1 MHTLTAGN
9 IPFYQKILLGAFGGE
24 GLPSFL
30 PRSSPFFVAVLRSDK
45 PLANRSGKLLANR
58 SGKPLANRSGKPLAN
73 RSDKPLANRS
83 GKLLARNSFGMKA
96 QELYLGSQPVSPS
109 TQSINCPHKL
119 QAFVGDFQ

>member
-1 MHTLTAGN
+1 MLLLNTHSIHTHAHTHTAGN

-30 PRSSPFFVAVLRSDK
+30 PRPSPIFVVVLRSDK
-45 PLANRSGKLLANR
+45 PLANRSGKLLAKN
-58 SGKPLANRSGKPLAN
+58 GY
-73 RSDKPLANRS
+73 
-83 GKLLARNSFGMKA
+83 GMKA